1 MAGLFDKDLRIL
13 LQRKQA
19 IVMFLAIAV
28 ILGFSTGGTFVVGY
42 TTFCLLILAV
52 STISYDEFDNGFSF
66 IMTLP
71 ITRRSYVFEK
81 YILCSICGVVAWIF
95 PVVVCICENQYK
107 QVTVVTEDLLMEA
120 AIMLPIVLFIMDIM
134 IPVQIKYG
142 SEKSRIVL
150 ISVMGI
156 VMIVGIGVK
165 KAVEMLDLPLESLFE
180 KLQSITEVQVLVGS
194 IIFIIVATLLSFAI
208 SYRIM
213 NNKEF

>member
-19 IVMFLAIAV
+19 IVIFLAIAV

-95 PVVVCICENQYK
+95 SVVVCICENQYK

-142 SEKSRIVL
+142 SEKRRIVL

>member
-19 IVMFLAIAV
+19 IVMFLVIAV

-66 IMTLP
+66 LMTLP
-71 ITRRSYVFEK
+71 ITRQSYVVEK

-95 PVVVCICENQYK
+95 SVVVCICENQYK

>member
-19 IVMFLAIAV
+19 IVIFLAIAV

-42 TTFCLLILAV
+42 TTFCILILAV

-66 IMTLP
+66 LMTLP
-71 ITRRSYVFEK
+71 ITRQSYVVEK

-95 PVVVCICENQYK
+95 SVVVCICENQYK

-208 SYRIM
+208 SSRIM

>member
-19 IVMFLAIAV
+19 IVIFLAIAV

-42 TTFCLLILAV
+42 TTFCILILAV

-66 IMTLP
+66 LMTLP
-71 ITRRSYVFEK
+71 ITRQSYVVEK
-81 YILCSICGVVAWIF
+81 YILSSICGVVAWIF
-95 PVVVCICENQYK
+95 SVVVCICENQYK

>member
-19 IVMFLAIAV
+19 IVMFLVIAV

-66 IMTLP
+66 LMTLP
-71 ITRRSYVFEK
+71 ITRQSYVVEK

-95 PVVVCICENQYK
+95 SVVICICENQYK

-208 SYRIM
+208 SSRIM

>member
-19 IVMFLAIAV
+19 IVIFLAIAV

-42 TTFCLLILAV
+42 TTFCILILAV

-66 IMTLP
+66 LMTLP
-71 ITRRSYVFEK
+71 ITRQSYVVEK

-95 PVVVCICENQYK
+95 SVVVCICENQYK

-150 ISVMGI
+150 ITVMGI

>member
-19 IVMFLAIAV
+19 IVMFLVIAV

-42 TTFCLLILAV
+42 TTFCILILAV

-66 IMTLP
+66 LMTLP
-71 ITRRSYVFEK
+71 ITRQSYVVEK

-95 PVVVCICENQYK
+95 SVVVCICENQYK

>member
-1 MAGLFDKDLRIL
+1 MAGLFYKDLKIL

-95 PVVVCICENQYK
+95 SVIVCICENQYK

-120 AIMLPIVLFIMDIM
+120 AIMLPIVLFIMDIT

-165 KAVEMLDLPLESLFE
+165 KAVEMLNLPLESLFE

>member
-19 IVMFLAIAV
+19 IVMFLVIAV

-66 IMTLP
+66 LMTLP
-71 ITRRSYVFEK
+71 ITRQSYVVEK

-95 PVVVCICENQYK
+95 SVVICICENQYK

>member
-19 IVMFLAIAV
+19 IVMFLVIAV

-66 IMTLP
+66 LMTLP
-71 ITRRSYVFEK
+71 ITRQSYVVEK

-95 PVVVCICENQYK
+95 SVVVCICENQYK

-142 SEKSRIVL
+142 SEKSRVVL
-150 ISVMGI
+150 IAVMGI

-165 KAVEMLDLPLESLFE
+165 KAVEVLDLPLDSLFE
-180 KLQSITEVQVLVGS
+180 KLQSITEVQMLVGS

-208 SYRIM
+208 SVRII

>member
-19 IVMFLAIAV
+19 IVMFLVIAV

-42 TTFCLLILAV
+42 TTFCILILAV

-66 IMTLP
+66 LMTLP
-71 ITRRSYVFEK
+71 ITRQSYVVEK

-95 PVVVCICENQYK
+95 SVVVCICENQYK
-107 QVTVVTEDLLMEA
+107 QAAVVTEDLLMEA

-208 SYRIM
+208 SVRII

>member
-1 MAGLFDKDLRIL
+1 MAGLFYKDLKIL

-95 PVVVCICENQYK
+95 SVIVCICENQYK
-107 QVTVVTEDLLMEA
+107 QITVVTEDLLMEA

>member
-1 MAGLFDKDLRIL
+1 MAGLFYKDLKIL

-42 TTFCLLILAV
+42 TTFCILILAV

-66 IMTLP
+66 LMTLP
-71 ITRRSYVFEK
+71 ITRQSYVVEK

-95 PVVVCICENQYK
+95 SVVVCICENQYK

>member
-19 IVMFLAIAV
+19 IVIFLAIAV

-42 TTFCLLILAV
+42 TTFCILILAV

-66 IMTLP
+66 LMTLP
-71 ITRRSYVFEK
+71 ITRQSYVVVK

-95 PVVVCICENQYK
+95 SVVVCICENQYK

-142 SEKSRIVL
+142 SEKSRIV
-150 ISVMGI
+150 
-156 VMIVGIGVK
+156 MI
-165 KAVEMLDLPLESLFE
+165 
-180 KLQSITEVQVLVGS
+180 
-194 IIFIIVATLLSFAI
+194 
-208 SYRIM
+208 
-213 NNKEF
+213 

>member
-19 IVMFLAIAV
+19 IVIFLAIAV

-42 TTFCLLILAV
+42 TTFCILILAV

-66 IMTLP
+66 LMTLP
-71 ITRRSYVFEK
+71 ITRQGYVVEK

-95 PVVVCICENQYK
+95 SVVVCICENQYK

-180 KLQSITEVQVLVGS
+180 KLQSITEGQVLVGS

>member
-19 IVMFLAIAV
+19 IVIFLAIAV

-71 ITRRSYVFEK
+71 ITRQSYVVEK

-95 PVVVCICENQYK
+95 SVVVCICENQYK
-107 QVTVVTEDLLMEA
+107 QVAVVTEDLLMEA
-120 AIMLPIVLFIMDIM
+120 AIMLPIVLFLMDMM

-142 SEKSRIVL
+142 SEKSRVVL
-150 ISVMGI
+150 IAVMGI

-165 KAVEMLDLPLESLFE
+165 KAVEVLDLPLDSLFE
-180 KLQSITEVQVLVGS
+180 KLQSITEVQMLVGS

-208 SYRIM
+208 SVRII

>member
-19 IVMFLAIAV
+19 IVIFLAIAV

-42 TTFCLLILAV
+42 TTFCILILAV

-66 IMTLP
+66 LMTLP
-71 ITRRSYVFEK
+71 ITRQSYVVEK

-95 PVVVCICENQYK
+95 SVVVCICENQYK

-208 SYRIM
+208 SVRII

>member
-1 MAGLFDKDLRIL
+1 MPIMQFVGNLGY
-13 LQRKQA
+13 
-19 IVMFLAIAV
+19 VMVAL
-28 ILGFSTGGTFVVGY
+28 
-42 TTFCLLILAV
+42 
-52 STISYDEFDNGFSF
+52 
-66 IMTLP
+66 
-71 ITRRSYVFEK
+71 
-81 YILCSICGVVAWIF
+81 LCSICGVVAWIF
-95 PVVVCICENQYK
+95 SVVVCICENQYK

>member
-13 LQRKQA
+13 LQRKQT
-19 IVMFLAIAV
+19 IVIFLAIAV

-42 TTFCLLILAV
+42 TTFCILILAV

-66 IMTLP
+66 LMTLP
-71 ITRRSYVFEK
+71 ITRQSYVVEK

-95 PVVVCICENQYK
+95 SVVVCICENQYK
-107 QVTVVTEDLLMEA
+107 QAAVVTEDLLMEA
-120 AIMLPIVLFIMDIM
+120 AIMLPIVLFLMDMM

-142 SEKSRIVL
+142 SEKSRVVL
-150 ISVMGI
+150 IAVMGI

-165 KAVEMLDLPLESLFE
+165 KAVEVLDLPLDSLFE
-180 KLQSITEVQVLVGS
+180 KLQSITEVQILVGG

-208 SYRIM
+208 SVRII

>member
-13 LQRKQA
+13 LQGKQA
-19 IVMFLAIAV
+19 IVMFLVIAV

-66 IMTLP
+66 LMTLP
-71 ITRRSYVFEK
+71 ITRQSYVVEK

-95 PVVVCICENQYK
+95 SVVVCICENQYK

-208 SYRIM
+208 SSRIM

>member
-19 IVMFLAIAV
+19 IVIFLAIAV

-42 TTFCLLILAV
+42 TTFCILILAV

-66 IMTLP
+66 LMTLP
-71 ITRRSYVFEK
+71 ITRQSYVVEK

-95 PVVVCICENQYK
+95 SVVVCICENQYK

>member
-19 IVMFLAIAV
+19 IVIFLAIAV

-42 TTFCLLILAV
+42 TTFCILILAV

-66 IMTLP
+66 LMTLP
-71 ITRRSYVFEK
+71 ITRQSYVVEK

-95 PVVVCICENQYK
+95 SVVVCICENQYK

-180 KLQSITEVQVLVGS
+180 KLQSRTEVQVLVGS

>member
-19 IVMFLAIAV
+19 IVIFLAIAV

-42 TTFCLLILAV
+42 TTFCILILAV

-66 IMTLP
+66 LMTLP
-71 ITRRSYVFEK
+71 ITRQSYVVEK

-95 PVVVCICENQYK
+95 SVVVCICENQYK
-107 QVTVVTEDLLMEA
+107 QVTVGTEDLLMEA